1 VEEFLVASDLTRSYG
16 GPSLAVDGL
25 SFSVRRGEIFALLG
39 PNGAGKTTTIRL
51 LTGLLRPTRGTA
63 YIGGLDV
70 RDLESG
76 PGIRRQIG
84 LLPEA
89 AGLYESLTVRR
100 NLELFGRLFG
110 MSGTELEQ
118 RIDAQLSALG
128 LTDRAEQKAGTLSK
142 GLKQRLAIA
151 RALLHDPECIVL
163 DEPITGLDP
172 EAARSVKE
180 ALLRLRAEGRTVL
193 LSTHNLDD
201 ADRLSDRVAVIRGRL
216 LALDTPAGLKGR
228 LFRHLVAIDLATA
241 DLRAEQLLTQLPGVT
256 AVSREGSR
264 ITVDIAPDS
273 DPIPD
278 AVEALVRGGYRVR
291 SVAALQPSLEDA
303 YLRVIDASRPLPGA
317 GT

>member
-25 SFSVRRGEIFALLG
+25 SFSVRRGELFALLG

-63 YIGGLDV
+63 YVGGLDV

-76 PGIRRQIG
+76 PAIRRQIG
-84 LLPEA
+84 LLPES

-110 MSGTELEQ
+110 FSGQDLEQ
-118 RIDAQLSALG
+118 RIDAQLSTLG
-128 LTDRAEQKAGTLSK
+128 LTDRAEQKAGALSR

-172 EAARSVKE
+172 EAARNVRE
-180 ALLRLRAEGRTVL
+180 ALLRLRSEGRTVL

-201 ADRLSDRVAVIRGRL
+201 ADRLSDRVAVIRSRL
-216 LALDTPAGLKGR
+216 LAVDTPAGLKSR
-228 LFRHLVAIDLATA
+228 LFRRLVAIDLATA
-241 DLRAEQLLTQLPGVT
+241 DLRAEQLLAGLPGVSS
-256 AVSREGSR
+256 VSRDGAR
-264 ITVDIAPDS
+264 LTVDVTPNA

-303 YLRVIDASRPLPGA
+303 YLRVIDSSRRLSETGA
-317 GT
+317 